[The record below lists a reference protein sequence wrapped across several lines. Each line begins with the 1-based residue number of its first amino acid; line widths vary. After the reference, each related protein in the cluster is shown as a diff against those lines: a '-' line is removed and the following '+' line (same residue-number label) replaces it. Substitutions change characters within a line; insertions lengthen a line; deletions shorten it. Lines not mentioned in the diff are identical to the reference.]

1 MKNKDSYDVL
11 LNVLPGED
19 VLQQCMHCGMCLATC
34 PTYNVTLLERSS
46 PRGRIR
52 LIKSL
57 AEGKLDITDKFIDEM
72 DFCLDCQACETACPA
87 GVKYGSMVEAARDL
101 ITKTGKGSFG
111 KRVIQRFALNYI
123 VASSRNIKIVGRLL
137 YFYQNFGIEK
147 AINMVLALVK
157 PLKFLVA
164 MNKMTPRISKKFS
177 DEHIPEYTKPEGDI
191 KYKVIVP
198 TGCIMNVAFA
208 DINFDTVDVLL
219 KNNCEVICPKGQ
231 ECCGSLLAHY
241 GEMDRAEE
249 LAKETINTF
258 EKYEYDYI
266 VSNSAGC
273 AAYMK
278 EYAHIFHDHP
288 EYSERAAKFSGKV
301 KELTEFLA
309 IIGINKEFIPINETV
324 TYHDACHLCH
334 TQKIIKQPREIIASI
349 PGLEVKTLEES
360 MWCCG
365 SAGIYNVVRYD
376 DSMKFLERKMENI
389 RNTKANIVVTGNPG
403 CMGQIQYGAE
413 RFGVNLEVIH
423 PATLLKRA
431 YGNGKK

>member
-1 MKNKDSYDVL
+1 MNKKDSYEEL
-11 LNVLPGED
+11 LKVLPND
-19 VLQQCMHCGMCLATC
+19 DILTQCMHCGMCLATC

-57 AEGKLDITDKFIDEM
+57 AEGKLKITEKFIDEM

-87 GVKYGSMVEAARDL
+87 GVKYGLMVEKARDL
-101 ITKTGKGSFG
+101 ITKVGAGSFG
-111 KRVIQRFALNYI
+111 KKYIQRFALNYI

-147 AINMVLALVK
+147 LINKILSLIK
-157 PLKFLVA
+157 PLKFFIE

-177 DEHIPEYTKPEGDI
+177 DEHIPEYTDPEGEI
-191 KYKVIVP
+191 KYNVIVP

-219 KNNCEVICPKGQ
+219 KNNCRVICPKNQ
-231 ECCGSLLAHY
+231 QCCGSLLAHY
-241 GEMDRAEE
+241 GEMDKAEL
-249 LAKETINTF
+249 LARDTIDTF
-258 EKYEYDYI
+258 EKYDYDFI

-278 EYAHIFHDHP
+278 EYAHIFHDDP
-288 EYSERAAKFSGKV
+288 VYSEKAALLSSKV

-309 IIGINKEFIPINETV
+309 MIDLNKDFNPINETV

-334 TQKIIKQPREIIASI
+334 TQKIIKQPRDLIAAI
-349 PGLEVKTLEES
+349 PGLEIKTLEES

-365 SAGIYNVVRYD
+365 SAGIYNVIRYE

-389 RNTKANIVVTGNPG
+389 KSTKAGTVVTGNPG

-413 RFGVNLEVIH
+413 RFNTPVEVIH

-431 YGNGKK
+431 YDKK